1 MRRPVRGVLI
11 VVAAEKSKGASR
23 RKVPTGPGASSPSWI
38 GGATRPTSPSA
49 MRPTSPTWK
58 RIYDVVRRIPR
69 GKVATYGQ
77 VSALA
82 GFPHAPRLAGYALHA
97 LPDGTPVP
105 WHRVVA
111 AGGRLSLARLSASSA
126 LTQRMRLEREGVGFD
141 PRGRVRLERYGW
153 KTKRK

>member
-1 MRRPVRGVLI
+1 MRRGVRGVLI
-11 VVAAEKSKGASR
+11 VVAAESTSR
-23 RKVPTGPGASSPSWI
+23 RKVRTGPGASSPSWI
-38 GGATRPTSPSA
+38 GGAT
-49 MRPTSPTWK
+49 RPTSPTWK

-82 GFPHAPRLAGYALHA
+82 GFAHAPRLAGYALHA
-97 LPDGTPVP
+97 LPEGTPVP